1 MKMTELRAENE
12 SLKQQLQLL
21 SQQKEGGKDSA
32 EITQLKDKNRAL
44 RKSVKDLKAETAS
57 LAGKVQRLEN
67 DHTAQE
73 QEHQLLKAEFERI
86 QQQYDQ
92 LSDEHRRTTAEVE
105 SLRTDQKALQ
115 EKAAQLPVIQAEL
128 DRLQQ
133 VESVSNEKTAQ
144 VVALQGELEQRSQL
158 LEEVKTKI
166 AEEQAEH
173 QEQKGKLT
181 SAMEVLGKKLQAELE
196 AERQKSE
203 AEIASLQTQKDNL
216 STQVTELTDKLKL
229 VATYLEKQL
238 NEKRKLTT
246 QHDTSIKEFQ
256 SYKDKSEKQFND
268 LMALMQKMAVELDA
282 SRSAHPAEGAPLNIA
297 KPDKPSNLVNTS
309 VVDKTPRL
317 RLEDL
322 QDRLVEL
329 DQINANQAKEL
340 AALTA
345 RMKRIQH
352 ALATPIGRLFSQ
364 LAGLK
369 D

>member
-1 MKMTELRAENE
+1 MKMTELLAENE

-21 SQQKEGGKDSA
+21 SQQKEGGKDGA

-44 RKSVKDLKAETAS
+44 RKSVKDLKAETAILS
-57 LAGKVQRLEN
+57 GKVQTLEN
-67 DHTAQE
+67 DNTSQE

-86 QQQYDQ
+86 QQQYYD
-92 LSDEHRRTTAEVE
+92 LSDVHIRTTAEVE

-115 EKAAQLPVIQAEL
+115 EKTAQLPVIQAKL

-133 VESVSNEKTAQ
+133 VESICSEKTAQ
-144 VVALQGELEQRSQL
+144 VVALQTELEQRSQL

-166 AEEQAEH
+166 SEEQAEH
-173 QEQKGKLT
+173 QDQKGKLI
-181 SAMEVLGKKLQAELE
+181 SAMEMLGNKLQTELE

-216 STQVTELTDKLKL
+216 STKITELTDKLKL

-246 QHDTSIKEFQ
+246 QHDTNIKEFQ
-256 SYKDKSEKQFND
+256 SYKDKSEKQIND
-268 LMALMQKMAVELDA
+268 LMALMQKMAAELDA
-282 SRSAHPAEGAPLNIA
+282 SRSAHPAEGAPLSIA
-297 KPDKPSNLVNTS
+297 DPDKPSNLVNTS
-309 VVDKTPRL
+309 VVDKPPQL
-317 RLEDL
+317 RLQDL
-322 QDRLVEL
+322 EDRLVEL

-345 RMKRIQH
+345 RMKRIHH

-364 LAGLK
+364 LAGLQ